1 MKEKTA
7 FIVIQLVNESLEK
20 PNEEI
25 EKEIYQELSESIC
38 AIPWLKKIIKIT
50 VLNQ

>member
-7 FIVIQLVNESLEK
+7 FIVIELVDESLEK

-25 EKEIYQELSESIC
+25 EKEIYQELSENIG
-38 AIPWLKKIIKIT
+38 AVPWLKKIVKIT
-50 VLNQ
+50 VLNE